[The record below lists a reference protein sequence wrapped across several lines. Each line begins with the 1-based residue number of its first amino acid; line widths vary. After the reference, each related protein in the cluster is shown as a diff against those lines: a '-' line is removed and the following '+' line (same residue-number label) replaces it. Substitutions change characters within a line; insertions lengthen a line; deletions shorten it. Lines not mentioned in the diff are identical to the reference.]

1 MFPHLA
7 ADEYSLKSTRNR
19 GIEAIHCV
27 FRGGSCALRITSPN
41 LSFQEFLLKMI
52 ETLLI
57 YQAEHNHS
65 QAGYT
70 KLEVYQEFIEQ
81 LTEAC
86 LLGDEDSKLPISELA
101 PELSATL
108 QQHNEW
114 DSPSISVDPSPSSL
128 SLVGSSDYPILARF
142 ATEDLTK
149 LIYAVLGKAPILG
162 NSEPIIQD

>member
-1 MFPHLA
+1 MP
-7 ADEYSLKSTRNR
+7 
-19 GIEAIHCV
+19 
-27 FRGGSCALRITSPN
+27 ITSPN

-52 ETLLI
+52 KTLLI
-57 YQAEHNHS
+57 HQAEHNLKQIRGNTIVASRKKRVTCQVQQSDSHS

-81 LTEAC
+81 LTEAY

-108 QQHNEW
+108 QQHNEL